1 MYALIT
7 GASSGIG
14 KAIAYEL
21 ASRKYDLILVAR
33 RESEL
38 KQIKTEIENTYKN
51 KVVLKV
57 MDLSI
62 AENCHKLHDET
73 TDLHPSIVINNAG
86 FGRVGFFEDI
96 ELQSELNMIDLNI
109 VALHILTK
117 LFVGSMR
124 EGVIMNVASMAGV
137 FPTPM
142 MASYA
147 ATKAYVLNFSRAV
160 NYELK
165 KSGRPIKVLSLT
177 PGPVVTEFGEVAQ
190 TKQKM
195 QGMSAKRCAQI
206 AVKGLLKGKSVIAPG
221 FLMKTM
227 RFLLKII
234 PFGMA
239 LPAAYK
245 IQNKK

>member
-21 ASRKYDLILVAR
+21 AALKYDLILVAR
-33 RESEL
+33 REPEL
-38 KQIKTEIENTYKN
+38 LAIKTDLEAKYHIQ
-51 KVVLKV
+51 VVLKV
-57 MDLSI
+57 MDLSV
-62 AENCHKLHDET
+62 AEHCHQLHNET
-73 TDLHPSIVINNAG
+73 SDLHPVIVINNAG
-86 FGRVGFFEDI
+86 FGRVGLFEDI
-96 ELQSELNMIDLNI
+96 DLASELNMIDLNI

-117 LFVGSMR
+117 LFVSSMR
-124 EGVIMNVASMAGV
+124 EGTILNVASMAGV

-165 KSGRPIKVLSLT
+165 KSGRPIKVLTLT

-190 TKQKM
+190 SKQKM
-195 QGMSAKRCAQI
+195 QGMSAERCAKI
-206 AVKGLLKGKSVIAPG
+206 AVKGLLSGKSVIAPG
-221 FLMKTM
+221 FMMKTM
-227 RFLLKII
+227 RFILKFL
-234 PFGMA
+234 PYGMA
-239 LPAAYK
+239 FPMAYK